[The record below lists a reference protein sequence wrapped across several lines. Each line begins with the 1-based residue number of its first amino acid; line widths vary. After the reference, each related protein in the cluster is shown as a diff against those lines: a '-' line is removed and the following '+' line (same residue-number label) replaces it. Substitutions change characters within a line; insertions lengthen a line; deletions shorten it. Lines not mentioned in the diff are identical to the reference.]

1 MPFCVTVLHQTA
13 EIIVIVRHWQWQK
26 HTLAVGGNRNTHISS
41 TKKWSLGHLHHHW
54 HHLINLQSIQKITY
68 CYHPLCVV
76 FWLKVSNRV
85 TVHSILFWNQ
95 TECKAQSQN
104 VLNLSAWPLAF
115 NCGEN
120 CQRSLT
126 IAIRGERKKE
136 NTRKKSCTYVC
147 TLLPYNYMNTLY
159 KLPLGRF

>member
-1 MPFCVTVLHQTA
+1 MWLLHQTA
-13 EIIVIVRHWQWQK
+13 EIIVIVRQWQWQK
-26 HTLAVGGNRNTHISS
+26 HSLAVKSNQSTHISS
-41 TKKWSLGHLHHHW
+41 TKKWSLGHLHHHHHHW
-54 HHLINLQSIQKITY
+54 HHLINLLSIQNYILLPSFMCGFLVKSQQQSDSAFY
-68 CYHPLCVV
+68 
-76 FWLKVSNRV
+76 
-85 TVHSILFWNQ
+85 SILKA
-95 TECKAQSQN
+95 ECKAQSQN

>member
-1 MPFCVTVLHQTA
+1 MPFCVTVASNCWNNSNCAALTMT
-13 EIIVIVRHWQWQK
+13 K
-26 HTLAVGGNRNTHISS
+26 THIGSRRQS
-41 TKKWSLGHLHHHW
+41 EHTHQQHQKMKPWSPPPPLPPPYQPTINPKLHTATILYVW
-54 HHLINLQSIQKITY
+54 F
-68 CYHPLCVV
+68 
-76 FWLKVSNRV
+76 FWLKVSSRV
-85 TVHSILFWNQ
+85 TVHSILFWKQ